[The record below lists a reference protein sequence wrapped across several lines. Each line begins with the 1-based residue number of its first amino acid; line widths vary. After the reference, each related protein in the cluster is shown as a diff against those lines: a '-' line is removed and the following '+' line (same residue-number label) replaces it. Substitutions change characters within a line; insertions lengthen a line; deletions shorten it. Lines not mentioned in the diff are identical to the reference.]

1 LTEPVSI
8 DPQILTTLNDQLWRR
23 VGITQTF
30 DRLLVIAAVQHP
42 GPAAGV
48 RHAAGT
54 SLTGGAA
61 KFYEMS
67 FPQLLRDLIKR
78 AVLVEKA
85 GNLSLSPAFIEK
97 IRQVIAG
104 QAAGQSHVEPTP
116 GITMEDLQIL
126 ADQRAE
132 REKASKST
140 RAPSAKKA
148 AGEKA
153 EKPAKGTTKKA
164 TGEPRKRAGKDT
176 SEGAASTPPSHSAPV
191 TQLPPARIVHRT
203 PVKELFTSL
212 RINKLLDVLDTGSM
226 NHDQLGGRL
235 DLSKVD
241 LERFVQVA
249 EALGVTRQNGPLIE
263 LHWQGRELAKTSAA
277 DRRVKVT
284 DAVKM
289 LRDKAAELDA

>member
-42 GPAAGV
+42 GPVAGV

-85 GNLSLSPAFIEK
+85 GNLALSPVFIEK

-116 GITMEDLQIL
+116 GITMEDLQVL

-140 RAPSAKKA
+140 RSPAAKKTP
-148 AGEKA
+148 GEKA
-153 EKPAKGTTKKA
+153 EKAPKGTKKA

-176 SEGAASTPPSHSAPV
+176 SEGGTATLPSNSSPV
-191 TQLPPARIVHRT
+191 TQLAPARIVHRT

-212 RINKLLDVLDTGSM
+212 RINKLLDVLDTGSI
-226 NHDQLGGRL
+226 NHDQLGTRL
-235 DLSKVD
+235 DLSKTD

-249 EALGVTRQNGPLIE
+249 EALGVTRLNGPLIE
-263 LHWQGRELAKTSAA
+263 LHWQGRELAKTTAA